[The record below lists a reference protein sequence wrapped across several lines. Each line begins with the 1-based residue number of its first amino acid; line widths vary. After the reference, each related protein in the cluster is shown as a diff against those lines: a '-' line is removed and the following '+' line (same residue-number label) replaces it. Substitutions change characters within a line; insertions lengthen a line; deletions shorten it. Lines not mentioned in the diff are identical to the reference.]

1 MIGSFGPF
9 KRAEKAVR
17 LKAFFNMVVKFR
29 GNEDGR
35 ASSWSLRPV
44 EGKSGLWS
52 LCLRRLWAAGGD
64 ALSAVLKLALAAGVA
79 GTSYRDE
86 PPVPQTTRSMKEI
99 RHGDIELMPD
109 DLGCSASCSG
119 RASEKKSS
127 GDGHGSMIA
136 PLKSVR
142 GSEVSTTTAI
152 DDSHASTTDCS
163 PSESPR
169 TSAKVEEDN
178 MRLLVHV
185 RDRSFVIRCGPGSQH
200 IRWLANMGIARYCPV
215 YSKRGSTI
223 RSGTP
228 SGVRFEDGTYLDMG
242 AKICE
247 QLKNDDEVWVELEED
262 KKEPE
267 RPSIPALRRGGRFGG
282 PNPISPLASSGVNT
296 P

>member
-1 MIGSFGPF
+1 MS
-9 KRAEKAVR
+9 
-17 LKAFFNMVVKFR
+17 
-29 GNEDGR
+29 
-35 ASSWSLRPV
+35 
-44 EGKSGLWS
+44 
-52 LCLRRLWAAGGD
+52 AA
-64 ALSAVLKLALAAGVA
+64 
-79 GTSYRDE
+79 
-86 PPVPQTTRSMKEI
+86 PQ
-99 RHGDIELMPD
+99 
-109 DLGCSASCSG
+109 
-119 RASEKKSS
+119 
-127 GDGHGSMIA
+127 
-136 PLKSVR
+136 VN
-142 GSEVSTTTAI
+142 TTTAI

-185 RDRSFVIRCGPGSQH
+185 RDRSFVIRCGAGGQH

-267 RPSIPALRRGGRFGG
+267 RPSIPALRRGGRLGG
-282 PNPISPLASSGVNT
+282 PNPISPLAFSGVNT